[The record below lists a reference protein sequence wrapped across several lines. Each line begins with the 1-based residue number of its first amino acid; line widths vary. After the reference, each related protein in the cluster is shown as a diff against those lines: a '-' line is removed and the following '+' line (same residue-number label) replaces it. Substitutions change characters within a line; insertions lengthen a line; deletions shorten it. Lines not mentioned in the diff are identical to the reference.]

1 MSRILVVD
9 DEPAIGWSLRE
20 MLGEE
25 GHAVE
30 VAASVE
36 TALETCSRFVPDALL
51 LDVRL
56 EGRDGIDALP
66 DLRALAPDA
75 RVIVMT
81 AFGDLATAVRAM
93 EGGAFDYLVKPFDL
107 ERVSGVVAR
116 ALATRPADTCPAPAA
131 AATAGVRL
139 VGHSA
144 PMQDVFKRIALA
156 APTELPVL
164 ITGPTGTGKELAARA
179 IHAHSPRCRRPFL
192 ATSLAARAP
201 GVIESELFGH
211 VRGAFTG
218 AAGDRAGLFE
228 LAGGGTLLL
237 DEIGEAPP
245 EVQAKLLRVLEAR
258 EITPVG
264 AATPRPI
271 DVRVVAATNRDLD
284 AAVAAG
290 LFRADLFHR
299 LNGFPLAMP
308 PLADRLDDLPALVEW
323 FLEDSGGPRP
333 AVTPAFLD
341 ALRCRR
347 WPGNVRE
354 LRHAIAYAAVVARG
368 AALAPDHLPAASPSG
383 LHAPAGP
390 PTGEPRPAEQRVQD
404 AVRAWVAERWPDD
417 ANGSGDL
424 HERLLACVETAIF
437 DEALARTAG
446 NRTAAARLLGV
457 DRATLR
463 AKIDR

>member
-20 MLGEE
+20 MLGED

-36 TALETCSRFVPDALL
+36 SAVETCGRFVPDALL

-66 DLRALAPDA
+66 DLKARAPAA

-107 ERVSGVVAR
+107 ERVSSVVAR
-116 ALATRPADTCPAPAA
+116 ALATQPPDASTAPAA
-131 AATAGVRL
+131 AATAEMRL
-139 VGHSA
+139 VGSSA

-156 APTELPVL
+156 APTDLPVL

-179 IHAHSPRCRRPFL
+179 IHAHSPRRERPFL

-211 VRGAFTG
+211 VRGAFTS
-218 AAGDRAGLFE
+218 ATGDRAGLFE
-228 LAGGGTLLL
+228 LADGGTLLL

-290 LFRADLFHR
+290 TFRADLFHR
-299 LNGFPLAMP
+299 LNGFRLGMP
-308 PLADRLDDLPALVEW
+308 PLADRLDDLPALVAW
-323 FLEDSGGPRP
+323 FLSSAAEPRP
-333 AVTPAFLD
+333 PITAAFLA
-341 ALRCRR
+341 ALRTRP

-354 LRHAIAYAAVVARG
+354 LKHAVAYATVVARG
-368 AALAPDHLPAASPSG
+368 APLAPEHLPASAT
-383 LHAPAGP
+383 AAGHTSVGRT
-390 PTGEPRPAEQRVQD
+390 TGARIEAAVQ
-404 AVRAWVAERWPDD
+404 AWVAEQWPTESTG
-417 ANGSGDL
+417 AGDL
-424 HERLLACVETAIF
+424 HARLLALVETALF
-437 DEALARTAG
+437 DEALARTEG
-446 NRTAAARLLGV
+446 NRTAAARLLGL

-463 AKIDR
+463 SRLDR

>member
-1 MSRILVVD
+1 
-9 DEPAIGWSLRE
+9 
-20 MLGEE
+20 
-25 GHAVE
+25 
-30 VAASVE
+30 
-36 TALETCSRFVPDALL
+36 
-51 LDVRL
+51 
-56 EGRDGIDALP
+56 
-66 DLRALAPDA
+66 
-75 RVIVMT
+75 
-81 AFGDLATAVRAM
+81 
-93 EGGAFDYLVKPFDL
+93 
-107 ERVSGVVAR
+107 
-116 ALATRPADTCPAPAA
+116 
-131 AATAGVRL
+131 
-139 VGHSA
+139 
-144 PMQDVFKRIALA
+144 
-156 APTELPVL
+156 
-164 ITGPTGTGKELAARA
+164 
-179 IHAHSPRCRRPFL
+179 
-192 ATSLAARAP
+192 
-201 GVIESELFGH
+201 LFGH

-218 AAGDRAGLFE
+218 ATGDRAGLFE

-284 AAVAAG
+284 AAVATG

-323 FLEDSGGPRP
+323 FLEHSGGPRP
-333 AVTPAFLD
+333 AITPAFLD

-354 LRHAIAYAAVVARG
+354 LRHAIAYATVVARG
-368 AALAPDHLPAASPSG
+368 AALAPDHLPAASP
-383 LHAPAGP
+383 AGP
-390 PTGEPRPAEQRVQD
+390 QIPSGPPAEQRVQD
-404 AVRAWVAERWPDD
+404 AVRAWVAERWPDE
-417 ANGSGDL
+417 ASGSGDL
-424 HERLLACVETAIF
+424 HERLLACVETTIF